1 MNLYQDIENYIPFN
15 EQEACD
21 RALMLEYMRSCTNYL
36 DRANRIGHFTASLW
50 TVNPARTKT
59 LMVYHKIYD
68 SWAWIGGHADGDSD
82 LRAVALR
89 ELREETG
96 VRNASLVSD
105 DIFSL
110 EILTVDGHVK
120 RGNYVPSHLHLNVTY
135 LAEADEAE
143 QLAVNAEENK
153 AVKWWT
159 FDEALR
165 ASTEPWF
172 VEHIYKKLIAKEKCP

>member
-1 MNLYQDIENYIPFN
+1 MNLHQDIENYIPFN

-21 RALMLEYMRSCTNYL
+21 QALMLLYMRRCADYL
-36 DRANRIGHFTASLW
+36 DRSNQIGHFTASIW
-50 TVNPARTKT
+50 TVNKAHTKT
-59 LMVYHKIYD
+59 LMVYHKIYN
-68 SWAWIGGHADGDSD
+68 SWAWIGGHADGDGD

-96 VRNASLVSD
+96 VKNASLIGEG
-105 DIFSL
+105 IFSL

-120 RGNYVPSHLHLNVTY
+120 RGKYVPSHLHLNVTY

-143 QLAVNAEENK
+143 DLAVNAEENE

-172 VEHIYKKLIAKEKCP
+172 VEHIYKKLIAKCAV